1 MSGVYYFS
9 YDLVMKRTILSP
21 LYVGCVLILLAI
33 ACSNPVKTRLKGSWH
48 SKDGLSK
55 LNITDK
61 GFIMDDEAFAE
72 EYFLRGDTIFTSFQ
86 GNQPYTS
93 FVVQKVDDHYLKL
106 LGPDSVAMEYSR

>member
-1 MSGVYYFS
+1 
-9 YDLVMKRTILSP
+9 MKKHTLLS
-21 LYVGCVLILLAI
+21 VSAGCMLIFLTA
-33 ACSNPVKTRLKGSWH
+33 ACSNPTQTKLKGNWR
-48 SKDGLSK
+48 SKDGSSR